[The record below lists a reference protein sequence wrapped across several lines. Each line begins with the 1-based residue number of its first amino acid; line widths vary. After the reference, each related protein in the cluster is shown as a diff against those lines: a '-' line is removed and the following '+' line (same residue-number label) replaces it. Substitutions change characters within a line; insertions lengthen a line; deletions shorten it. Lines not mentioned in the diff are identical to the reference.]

1 MNLGLGFALS
11 LLVTVA
17 LLALVVVTGIRRK
30 RSAHYVGVTAFFV
43 SLGASI
49 WLARA
54 FGASGGG
61 LHFEA
66 ARTTQLL
73 HRIAIGVTF
82 VLVLPLVVSGFRL
95 AKAKGPTEPARR
107 KSHHGLAIAFVVMF
121 LLTSALG
128 AVMTWQALAATG

>member
-17 LLALVVVTGIRRK
+17 LLAVVVVTGIRHK
-30 RSAHYVGVTAFFV
+30 RNAHYAGVTAFFA

-66 ARTTQLL
+66 AATTQLL

-82 VLVLPLVVSGFRL
+82 VLVPFLVVSGVKL
-95 AKAKGPTEPARR
+95 ARAHGAEEPAIR
-107 KSHHGLAIAFVVMF
+107 KAHHGLAITFVVMF